1 MNRFE
6 RFATQ
11 GGGSQPPANENR
23 FARFT
28 APTHTQAN
36 PVSELEALGSGAAD
50 ALTFGFG
57 DEMLGVIGG
66 DEARDRSR
74 RQQEAARAARP
85 GYYLGG
91 QVAGSLAGG
100 LGAGVGARLALRA
113 APAAAAALNGVNWA
127 GRAGIAAATG
137 AAGGAAYGAG
147 DARGGVEERLPGAV
161 RGGTIGAVGG
171 GALSLAGSAIGPV
184 ARRVME
190 GRSPERVAQ
199 GILAQG
205 IRREGMDEAGFR
217 AALSQHASMNRGGMV
232 LDTLGESG
240 GHIAGGA
247 ASHPSAG
254 RSVIR
259 EAMDARNNAAGQQ
272 ASNDAWRT
280 LRGGKPEDPAD
291 VLVALRD
298 TQRTTAGPLYE
309 RTWREVGRVDPA
321 DMQGRVGEII
331 RRHPAIFGPARTLAD
346 ELSLA
351 ETGARIGDEADPRF
365 WHYMLQGAEIELG
378 KRLRAGAMGD
388 IGGFRGTQAAIYSRA
403 VREFNDQVRDRLGPT
418 FRQAQDTF
426 SGAERAREAVERGYE
441 AVGPS
446 LNSLQLGEL
455 REFMRRA
462 RPGEIEH
469 IRIGALSR
477 LTDMLRNADTGS
489 GRADVLRVI
498 MRSDGQRAILEQLFG
513 GRGGFQALM
522 QRLDY
527 DRQLFQNTAN
537 TGIRMNSLT
546 GSNLGAAA
554 AQGAAATTP
563 ATTSGGIIERLLG
576 PEIQRAASARNEDVS
591 DALLRALSTPAKDAL
606 ASMSGP
612 AGTRGLFGNAA
623 RQAQQLEEFRR
634 KRALE
639 SALGG
644 GFVAPA
650 LTGAQQY
657 SGVQ

>member
-6 RFATQ
+6 RYTAQ

-23 FARFT
+23 FARYT
-28 APTHTQAN
+28 TPTPTQAN

-50 ALTFGFG
+50 AITFGFG
-57 DEMLGVIGG
+57 DELLGVIGG

-85 GYYLGG
+85 GWYLGG

-147 DARGGVEERLPGAV
+147 DSRGSVEDRLPGAV
-161 RGGTIGAVGG
+161 RGGVIGGVGG

-205 IRREGMDEAGFR
+205 MRREGMNEAGFR
-217 AALSQHASMNRGGMV
+217 AALREHADMGRGGMV

-259 EAMDARNNAAGQQ
+259 EAMDARNNAAGGR
-272 ASNDAWRT
+272 AADDAWQT
-280 LRGGKPEDPAD
+280 LRGTAPTDPAD
-291 VLVALRD
+291 VLVSLRD
-298 TQRTTAGPLYE
+298 TQRTQAGPLYE
-309 RTWREVGRVDPA
+309 RAWREVGRVDPA
-321 DMQGRVGEII
+321 DMQSRVGEIM
-331 RRHPAIFGPARTLAD
+331 RRHPAIFGPARQLAD

-351 ETGARIGDEADPRF
+351 ETGAAIADESNPRF

-388 IGGFRGTQAAIYSRA
+388 IEGFRGTQAAVYSRA
-403 VREFNDQVRDRLGPT
+403 VREFNDQVRDRLGGT

-455 REFMRRA
+455 REFMRYA

-489 GRADVLRVI
+489 GRADVIRAI
-498 MRSDGQRAILEQLFG
+498 MRNDGQRKVLEQLFG
-513 GRGGFQALM
+513 GKSGFEALM
-522 QRLDY
+522 RRLDY

-554 AQGAAATTP
+554 AQSAASATP
-563 ATTSGGIIERLLG
+563 ATTPGGLLERLLG
-576 PEIQRAASARNEDVS
+576 PEIQRAAAARNEDVS
-591 DALLRALSTPAKDAL
+591 NELLRALATPADHAL
-606 ASMSGP
+606 AQMSGP
-612 AGTRGLFGNAA
+612 RGARGLFGNAA

-644 GFVAPA
+644 AFASPA
-650 LTGAQQY
+650 LTGVQQY